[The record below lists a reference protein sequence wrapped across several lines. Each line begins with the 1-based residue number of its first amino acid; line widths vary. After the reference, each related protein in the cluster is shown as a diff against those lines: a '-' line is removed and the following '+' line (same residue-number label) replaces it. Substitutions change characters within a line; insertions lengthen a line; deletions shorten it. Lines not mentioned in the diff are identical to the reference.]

1 MRLVRFGITFAWA
14 CAGAEEIHELAPIT
28 VSATRAENPFATVP
42 YSIGYAAKE
51 EIQRANRQLTLA
63 ETLEGVPG
71 VFIQNPWNF
80 AQDTRIAIRGFGA
93 RADFGIR
100 GIRLLV
106 DGLPATTPDG
116 QGEVDGLDLGSAAR
130 IEVLRGPGA
139 AFYGAASGGV
149 ILVKTEDPPSRPF
162 TEGRLTLGEDR
173 FRHWQA
179 KLGGTS
185 GDIGYLLSGGYLETD
200 GYREHSET
208 ENRKLNG
215 KVDWRVSSQDKLRLV
230 FNVID
235 YPLQNDPG
243 GLTREEAAA
252 DPRQARE
259 RNLLYDGGERVEQQR
274 LGVQYE
280 RTLDSER
287 RLKVSLHS
295 TWRDFA
301 NKLPFEAG
309 GQVAYDRRFYGAR
322 FQYGLDMDRIRV
334 RVGADLD
341 VQEDDRRNYD
351 NVQGERGELALHQ
364 DEDVRSG
371 GLYTVFQ
378 YEAGERVDLSAALRF
393 DEVVFDVED
402 RYLADGNDGGERTFR
417 EWSPSV
423 GLSWRTAPGLVL
435 FGNASTAFETPTTTE
450 FDNPDGG
457 GFNPDLGAQQS
468 RSIEAGIRGTAE
480 KEDLVLTLQASAFR
494 IDIEDA
500 LVPYELE
507 EFPGREFF
515 RNAGESRRN
524 GLELAMALQFSRVFT
539 VEADY
544 TWSDFHYTRFDAPGG
559 DFSENHI
566 PGIPRHFGGV
576 RLEYEP
582 PGGFFALWQTRFVG
596 AMQAND
602 ANSSRVDGY
611 IVSDLRIG
619 FRGMSGAWEWEPF
632 LGLDNV
638 FNKDY
643 FANIRI
649 NAFGGRY
656 FEPAPDRRVF
666 LGIRVRYAPQ

>member
-1 MRLVRFGITFAWA
+1 MVGLGIAFACA
-14 CAGAEEIHELAPIT
+14 CAGAEEIHELAPVT
-28 VSATRAENPFATVP
+28 VTATRAEHSFSTVP
-42 YSIGYAAKE
+42 YSMGLIGEK

-63 ETLEGVPG
+63 ESLDGVPG

-106 DGLPATTPDG
+106 DGIPATTPDG

-139 AFYGAASGGV
+139 AFYGTASGGV
-149 ILVKTEDPPSRPF
+149 ILVETEPPPDAPF
-162 TEGRLTLGEDR
+162 AEGRWTLGEDG

-179 KLGGTS
+179 KAGGTS
-185 GDIGYLLSGGYLETD
+185 AGIGYFLSAGYLETD
-200 GYREHSET
+200 GYRQHSET

-215 KVDWRVSSQDKLRLV
+215 KVHWRVSPRDELRIV

-243 GLTREEAAA
+243 GLTKEEALA
-252 DPRQARE
+252 DPRQARQ

-280 RTLDSER
+280 HSFDENR
-287 RLKVSLHS
+287 RFKAALHS

-301 NKLPFEAG
+301 NKLPFEPG
-309 GQVAYDRRFYGAR
+309 GQVAYDRHFYGAR
-322 FQYGLDMDRIRV
+322 LQYGLEEERWKV

-351 NVQGERGELALHQ
+351 NLQGERGPLALQ
-364 DEDVRSG
+364 QTEDVRSSG
-371 GLYTVFQ
+371 VYSVIQ
-378 YEAGERVDLSAALRF
+378 YEPAERIELTGALRF

-402 RYLADGNDGGERTFR
+402 RYLPDGNDGGERTFR

-423 GLSWRTAPGLVL
+423 GVSWRTAPGLVF
-435 FGNASTAFETPTTTE
+435 FGNAATAFETPTTTE

-468 RSIEAGIRGTAE
+468 RSIEAGIRGSVE
-480 KEDLVLTLQASAFR
+480 KEDLVLFLQAAAFR
-494 IDIEDA
+494 IAIEDA

-515 RNAGESRRN
+515 RNAGESRRD
-524 GLELAMALQFSRVFT
+524 GFEMAMALQISGGFS

-544 TWSDFHYTRFDAPGG
+544 TWSDFHYTSFATPAG
-559 DFSENHI
+559 DFSGNRI
-566 PGIPRHFGGV
+566 PGIPRHYGGV
-576 RLEYEP
+576 RLNYEHP
-582 PGGFFALWQTRFVG
+582 RGFFARWQTRFVG
-596 AMQAND
+596 AMRADD
-602 ANSSRVDGY
+602 ANTTRVEGHT
-611 IVSDLRIG
+611 VSDLRIG
-619 FRGMSGAWEWEPF
+619 FRGRNGSWEWEPF
-632 LGLDNV
+632 LGMDNV
-638 FNKDY
+638 FGEAY

-649 NAFGGRY
+649 NAFGGRFY
-656 FEPAPDRRVF
+656 EPAPDRRFF
-666 LGIRVRYAPQ
+666 LGIRVRNLF